1 MIISDG
7 NSVLFQTIVLAF
19 VAGALLPLAFREGR
33 KATISSFGP
42 SALGSLLV
50 IALSASIA
58 LSGSP
63 LMISSPFAGPL
74 PSLGIEFYIDGMA
87 AFFMLIIGLVTL
99 AVSIYSIGYS
109 SEYYGKRSVRA
120 LGFLFNLFVLSM
132 LLVPVSNNVFS
143 FLVFWEAMS
152 LASFF
157 LVIYEHENEDNIK
170 SGMTYIIMTHL
181 GTAFILGS
189 FLVMYVQTG
198 SMSFDSF
205 RNPSSPFPSYTKDI
219 VFILALIG
227 FGTKAGLV
235 PFHIWLPQAHPSA
248 PSNVS
253 ALMSA
258 VMIKTAIYGLARITL
273 DFAVPD
279 SPASAW
285 WGMILVVAGSSSC
298 LIGVLYAAVEKDIK
312 RALAYHSIENIGIIV
327 LGLGLSV
334 VFSSFGLRSLASLAL
349 LASMYHTLNHAVFKS
364 LLFMGAGS
372 IIFSTHTRKIEQL
385 GGLVKKMPWTA
396 FFFLI
401 GAIAI
406 SGLPPLNGFVS
417 EWLTLQALLSSYQIP
432 NLTLQIAISFASIAF
447 ALTIGL
453 AIATFVKIFG
463 ISFLARPRSEYAEH
477 AKEVPRSML
486 AGMGIAAAMCVIFGI
501 ATFVV
506 TEMITLSFGL
516 DSQFSSISPFSLLT
530 VPYSA
535 GGSEAVSSMSMP
547 AVAIIMGSVAAAILG
562 FMFASGSGRKAA
574 RRIYSTWD
582 CGFGELNQ
590 RMEYTA
596 SSLSQPIRTV
606 FRALYKPRMNI
617 IKEYYSDSNH
627 YINKSVRVE
636 SETKDVFEEWLY
648 SPVVGTAL
656 TFFDKMRR
664 IQTGK
669 INAYL
674 LYVMI
679 TLALLLLLARLT
691 F

>member
-7 NSVLFQTIVLAF
+7 YSILFQAILLSF

-33 KATISSFGP
+33 KASIASFGP
-42 SALGSLLV
+42 ATLGSVLV
-50 IALSASIA
+50 MVLSASIA
-58 LSGSP
+58 LSGLP
-63 LMISSPFAGPL
+63 LETSSPFAGPI
-74 PSLGIEFYIDGMA
+74 PSLSLEFYIDGMA
-87 AFFMLIIGLVTL
+87 AFFMLIIALVTL
-99 AVSIYSIGYS
+99 AVSVYSMGYS

-143 FLVFWEAMS
+143 FLVFWETMS

-157 LVIYEHENEDNIK
+157 LVIYEHENEDSIK

-189 FLVMYVQTG
+189 FLVMYFQTG

-205 RNPSSPFPSYTKDI
+205 RDPVSPFPSYIKDI
-219 VFILALIG
+219 VFVLALIG

-253 ALMSA
+253 ALMSG
-258 VMIKTAIYGLARITL
+258 VMIKVAIYGLVRTTL

-285 WGMILVVAGSSSC
+285 WGMLLMVAGSASC

-334 VFSSFGLRSLASLAL
+334 VFSSFGLASLAALAL
-349 LASMYHTLNHAVFKS
+349 LASMYHTLNHAAFKS

-372 IIFSTHTRKIEQL
+372 IVFSTHTRKIEQL

-396 FFFLI
+396 LFFLI

-432 NLTLQIAISFASIAF
+432 NLTLQIAIGFASIVF

-463 ISFLARPRSEYAEH
+463 ISFLARPRSEHAEH
-477 AKEVPRSML
+477 AKEVPRSMI
-486 AGMGIAAAMCVIFGI
+486 AGMAIAAAMCVVFGI
-501 ATFVV
+501 MPFVV
-506 TEMITLSFGL
+506 TGMITSSFGL
-516 DSQFSSISPFSLLT
+516 DSQFSSMSPFSLLT
-530 VPYSA
+530 VPYST
-535 GGSEAVSSMSMP
+535 EAVSSMSMP
-547 AVAIIMGSVAAAILG
+547 AVVIMMGSVAAAILG
-562 FMFASGSGRKAA
+562 FIVATGSGRKTV

-582 CGFGELNQ
+582 CGFGELNE

-606 FRALYKPRMNI
+606 FRTLYKPRMNI
-617 IKEYYSDSNH
+617 IKDHFSDSNP
-627 YINKSVRVE
+627 YLNKSVRVE
-636 SETKDVFEEWLY
+636 SKTKDVFEEGLY
-648 SPVVGTAL
+648 SPLVSAAV
-656 TFFDKMRR
+656 TFFDKIRR
-664 IQTGK
+664 MQTGK

-679 TLALLLLLARLT
+679 TLALLLLLARLIS
-691 F
+691 